1 MSWKKVKLGEF
12 LKQYRFENLV
22 QDDIEYKQVT
32 ISKYDGVCFRGVKKG
47 KEIGRKRQFLINLEK
62 YPNTLMFVRQ
72 GVEDGSIGIVPKE
85 LNGCIVTENM
95 PMFSIENILVDFLRI
110 IIKSPYFKTQVSQI
124 QTTGSAQKSIHER
137 QLLEIEIPLPDIET
151 QKQIISNINLLEQ
164 KATGINTELNHQ
176 LDTVKKLRQAFL
188 REAMQGKLIEQNPN
202 DEPASELLKKIKAE
216 KEKLPNKRTKEKPLT
231 PIKPEEI
238 PFEIPKNWVWCKIG
252 EITTSI
258 VPNRDKPLTFTGDI
272 NWITQSN
279 FSDDDYRLNYNL
291 TGIGLSREEV
301 KKYNCRVMPVGS
313 VIMSCVGQFDLVC
326 LVEKEIV
333 ANQQLHCFIPYGDVE
348 TMYLCYAV
356 KYFSKLIE
364 KEAIQTTIKYINKT
378 KCESIF
384 VSLPPLAEQERIV
397 NKLDKLMSFCDELEK
412 SIKQS
417 KQQNEKLLQQVLRE
431 ALSPN

>member
-1 MSWKKVKLGEF
+1 MSWKKVKLGDF

-47 KEIGRKRQFLINLEK
+47 KDIGRKRQFLINLEE

-110 IIKSPYFKTQVSQI
+110 IIKSPYFRIQVSQI

-151 QKQIISNINLLEQ
+151 QKQIISNINLLEKQ
-164 KATGINTELNHQ
+164 AIGINTELNHQ

-216 KEKLPNKRTKEKPLT
+216 KEKLPNKRTKEKPLA

-238 PFEIPKNWVWCKIG
+238 PFEIPENWVWCRLG
-252 EITTSI
+252 EIVDFIS
-258 VPNRDKPLTFTGDI
+258 G
-272 NWITQSN
+272 SN
-279 FSDDDYRLNYNL
+279 FDSTDF
-291 TGIGLSREEV
+291 TKGIGAKCIKITNAGVGEV
-301 KKYNCRVMPVGS
+301 
-313 VIMSCVGQFDLVC
+313 I
-326 LVEKEIV
+326 ETE
-333 ANQQLHCFIPYGDVE
+333 DV
-348 TMYLCYAV
+348 LP
-356 KYFSKLIE
+356 L
-364 KEAIQTTIKYINKT
+364 
-378 KCESIF
+378 SIF
-384 VSLPPLAEQERIV
+384 KELCQ
-397 NKLDKLMSFCDELEK
+397 LMT
-412 SIKQS
+412 
-417 KQQNEKLLQQVLRE
+417 
-431 ALSPN
+431 